1 MRPVVEERGQRED
14 GGDAAP
20 LRSEPPPSSAPKYR
34 FIAALG
40 HGGMADV
47 YLAVAV
53 GPAGFNKLLVIKQL
67 RQSLENEPE
76 LRAMFL
82 DEARLAARLNHR
94 NVVQTNEV
102 GVVDEQYFIAMEY
115 LDGQPLNRV
124 FSRAQKD
131 KRPVPLGIAL
141 HILCDV
147 LAGLQYAHDLAD
159 YDGSPLH
166 VVHRDVSPQNVF
178 VTYDGQTKIV
188 DFGIAKAARRMVETR
203 AGVIKGKVSYM
214 APEQAFSPS
223 AEVDGR
229 ADVFSVGVMLW
240 EAIAGRRLWHG
251 LGDPEIIGRMLKE
264 VPRVR
269 DVVPDVLPELAAI
282 SERALARDRD
292 ARYPS
297 AAALRAD
304 LERCIDKLGPRTTT
318 EEVGAY
324 VRDVFAEQRKELR
337 SVIDRQFATLDEA
350 PETRRESSS
359 SRAAPL
365 PEIRASIPPDD
376 DSFPPTRNVRTPSG
390 ATPTPLEGR
399 SSTLLGAVLA
409 SQAAPPLVAPP
420 SRTPLFAALGVAII
434 AAGAAAGLL
443 AAQKPV
449 APRSDPSVA
458 SEAPVV
464 STVLATATERT
475 VPVAPD
481 GSFLRARITVNPAE
495 GRILL
500 DGAPLPAN
508 PFEGKFLKDG
518 AVHRLQFE
526 AAGFLPQSR
535 LAVFDK
541 DVSVDIALQLKPRSG
556 GDAPPITTLGA
567 KPDPYGISPR

>member
-1 MRPVVEERGQRED
+1 MPPVEERGERVND
-14 GGDAAP
+14 GEAPSSRALGSDAAGG
-20 LRSEPPPSSAPKYR
+20 KYR
-34 FIAALG
+34 YIAALG

-53 GPAGFNKLLVIKQL
+53 GPAGFNKLLVIKRL
-67 RQSLENEPE
+67 RQSLEGEPE

-94 NVVQTNEV
+94 NVVQTNEI

-124 FSRAQKD
+124 FARARHE
-131 KRPVPLGIAL
+131 KRPLPLGIAL

-188 DFGIAKAARRMVETR
+188 DFGIAKAARRMVETHT
-203 AGVIKGKVSYM
+203 GVIKGKVAYR

-223 AEVDGR
+223 SDVDGR

-251 LGDPEIIGRMLKE
+251 LGDPEIIGKMLSD
-264 VPRVR
+264 VPKVSA
-269 DVVPDVLPELAAI
+269 VVPDVLPELAAI
-282 SERALARDRD
+282 TERALARDRD
-292 ARYPS
+292 QRYAS

-304 LERCIDKLGPRTTT
+304 LEPCIDKLGPRTSA

-324 VRDVFAEQRKELR
+324 VRELFAEQRAELR
-337 SVIDRQFATLDEA
+337 GIIDRQLAALDEA
-350 PETRRESSS
+350 PATRREPST
-359 SRAAPL
+359 RRTPL
-365 PEIRASIPPDD
+365 PDVRGSIPPEDEG
-376 DSFPPTRNVRTPSG
+376 FQPTTNRR
-390 ATPTPLEGR
+390 TPTPGTPTEAHR
-399 SSTLLGAVLA
+399 NTLLGAVLG
-409 SQAAPPLVAPP
+409 SEPAPPLVPP
-420 SRTPLFAALGVAII
+420 TSRTPLVAALGVALI
-434 AAGAAAGLL
+434 AATTAAWLL

-449 APRSDPSVA
+449 APRADASVA
-458 SEAPVV
+458 SDAPAP
-464 STVLATATERT
+464 SGALATATERLS
-475 VPVAPD
+475 PVAAD
-481 GSFLRARITVNPAE
+481 SSFLRARITVNPTEA
-495 GRILL
+495 RILL

-508 PFEGKFLKDG
+508 PFEGKFLRDG
-518 AVHRLQFE
+518 AVHRMQFE

-541 DVSVDIALQLKPRSG
+541 DLTLDIALQLRPKSG
-556 GDAPPITTLGA
+556 VEGPPSGALGA
-567 KPDPYGISPR
+567 KPDPYGLSPR

>member
-1 MRPVVEERGQRED
+1 MEEERGQRD
-14 GGDAAP
+14 NGGEA
-20 LRSEPPPSSAPKYR
+20 PPSGALGPSSSGGKYR
-34 FIAALG
+34 YIAALG

-53 GPAGFNKLLVIKQL
+53 GPAGFSKLLVIKRL
-67 RQSLENEPE
+67 RQNLQEEPE

-124 FSRAQKD
+124 FARARQD
-131 KRPVPLGIAL
+131 KRPVPLGIVL

-203 AGVIKGKVSYM
+203 TGVIKGKVAYM
-214 APEQAFSPS
+214 ASEQAFSPS
-223 AEVDGR
+223 SDVDGR

-251 LGDPEIIGRMLKE
+251 LGDPEIIGKMLSE
-264 VPRVR
+264 VPKVSEL
-269 DVVPDVLPELAAI
+269 VPDVLPELAAI
-282 SERALARDRD
+282 CERALARDRD
-292 ARYPS
+292 QRYPS
-297 AAALRAD
+297 AAAMRAD
-304 LERCIDKLGPRTTT
+304 LEPCIDKLGPRTTA

-324 VRDVFAEQRKELR
+324 VREVFAEQRAELR
-337 SVIDRQFATLDEA
+337 GTIDRQLAMLDEA
-350 PETRRESSS
+350 PDTRRESSIS
-359 SRAAPL
+359 TRPLPL
-365 PEIRASIPPDD
+365 PEIRRSVPPDD
-376 DSFPPTRNVRTPSG
+376 DFQPTTNRR
-390 ATPTPLEGR
+390 TPTPSIPSEPR
-399 SSTLLGAVLA
+399 SNTLLGAVLG
-409 SQAAPPLVAPP
+409 SEPAPPLVAPAL
-420 SRTPLFAALGVAII
+420 RAPLVAALALAFVA
-434 AAGAAAGLL
+434 ASTAGWLL
-443 AAQKPV
+443 VTQKPA
-449 APRSDPSVA
+449 APRPDPTVA
-458 SEAPVV
+458 SEAPAP
-464 STVLATATERT
+464 TTAVTTAIERL
-475 VPVAPD
+475 VPAAPD

-495 GRILL
+495 ARILL
-500 DGAPLPAN
+500 DGAPLPEN
-508 PFEGKFLKDG
+508 PFEGKFLRDG
-518 AVHRLQFE
+518 AVHRMQFE

-535 LAVFDK
+535 VAVFDK
-541 DVSVDIALQLKPRSG
+541 DLNLDIALQLRPKAG
-556 GDAPPITTLGA
+556 GEGGPSPALSA
-567 KPDPYGISPR
+567 KPNPYGLSPR